1 MKIDTH
7 PKKVLAIFIGLLICS
22 GLVLLYN
29 GFDPVA
35 QAKIRKDGILTAE
48 QVKVAF
54 DSVGGRLIK
63 EGVKEGEHVKKGD
76 VLMVIDSTDIDLS
89 IEKTKAQIA
98 QMDAQIAAQDKSIA
112 IGFAQAD
119 TTEVQTFRQ
128 IDMQKA
134 AIDSANSTYAT
145 KLADFK
151 RMEKLQADGAISKK
165 ELDAYRNAMEVAQAD
180 VRSTVN
186 GLNQLLGGAYDTGDT
201 DSLVLPAI
209 QNQRAEVANKKND
222 LASLTQQ
229 KKQLEVTLK
238 ELLVNKERLV
248 LKAPE
253 DGKILKVI
261 AKEGEMISPNTP
273 VILLESDRT
282 YYDIYLPETEIKNLH
297 EGDALEGRAI
307 SNDIK
312 VPGQDIFGNVPG
324 YFGASRDSRK
334 WLITSAKLNGTN
346 KASLDIINDYG
357 SEDLTATLTYDP
369 KQNTYTLRQTG
380 GSRLKIVVS
389 RKWVKIPTEITL
401 VPHERVADMW

>member
-1 MKIDTH
+1 MELTTR
-7 PKKVLAIFIGLLICS
+7 PQKVLATFIALLFCS
-22 GLVLLYN
+22 GLVLLYK

-89 IEKTKAQIA
+89 IEKTRAQIA
-98 QMDAQIAAQDKSIA
+98 QLDAQIAAQGRSID

-134 AIDSANSTYAT
+134 AIDAANSTYAT

-180 VRSTVN
+180 VHSSVN
-186 GLNQLLGGAYDTGDT
+186 GLNQLLGGAYDTGNT

-209 QNQRAEVANKKND
+209 ENQRAEVANKKND
-222 LASLTQQ
+222 LASLVQQ

-238 ELLVNKERLV
+238 ELLVNKDRLV

-261 AKEGEMISPNTP
+261 AKEGEMISANSP
-273 VILLESDRT
+273 VILLESERT
-282 YYDIYLPETEIKNLH
+282 YYDIYVPEDKLGTLK
-297 EGDALEGRAI
+297 EGRQIEGTAVAEG
-307 SNDIK
+307 IK
-312 VPGQDIFGNVPG
+312 VAGQVRLVARADGFADYKMSREKSSADVTSFQVRIYTEHVDKVIPGMTIEVQHDQF
-324 YFGASRDSRK
+324 
-334 WLITSAKLNGTN
+334 AK
-346 KASLDIINDYG
+346 K
-357 SEDLTATLTYDP
+357 
-369 KQNTYTLRQTG
+369 
-380 GSRLKIVVS
+380 
-389 RKWVKIPTEITL
+389 
-401 VPHERVADMW
+401 

>member
-7 PKKVLAIFIGLLICS
+7 PKKVLAVFIGLLICS

-209 QNQRAEVANKKND
+209 QNQRAEVANKQND

-261 AKEGEMISPNTP
+261 AKEGEMISANTP

-297 EGDALEGRAI
+297 EGDAVEGRAI
-307 SNDIK
+307 SNDMK
-312 VPGQDIFGNVPG
+312 VPGTIRLIARADGFAD
-324 YFGASRDSRK
+324 YKMSREKSSAD
-334 WLITSAKLNGTN
+334 ITSFQVRVYTKPVANVRPGMTIEVHHDQFAK
-346 KASLDIINDYG
+346 K
-357 SEDLTATLTYDP
+357 
-369 KQNTYTLRQTG
+369 
-380 GSRLKIVVS
+380 
-389 RKWVKIPTEITL
+389 
-401 VPHERVADMW
+401 

>member
-151 RMEKLQADGAISKK
+151 RMEKLQA
-165 ELDAYRNAMEVAQAD
+165 
-180 VRSTVN
+180 
-186 GLNQLLGGAYDTGDT
+186 
-201 DSLVLPAI
+201 I

-312 VPGQDIFGNVPG
+312 VPGTIRLIARADGFAD
-324 YFGASRDSRK
+324 YKMSREKSSAD
-334 WLITSAKLNGTN
+334 ITSF
-346 KASLDIINDYG
+346 
-357 SEDLTATLTYDP
+357 
-369 KQNTYTLRQTG
+369 QVRVYT
-380 GSRLKIVVS
+380 K
-389 RKWVKIPTEITL
+389 
-401 VPHERVADMW
+401 HVADVRPGMTIEVHHDQFSKK